1 VGDPDQ
7 CAKRVLREETAR
19 ATGDRVA
26 FEVPPEVPVG
36 ALQPD
41 GVVRVIRAPG
51 LDALP
56 APWSRLRVDAT
67 VELKMRGDHTDRA
80 AFARGELR
88 RQARWVR
95 RLEALRAEESS
106 RDDVP
111 TPDARDHATW
121 FVAPHLPRWLADDAA
136 SGLLS
141 LALVAPGCWHVGVGL
156 HETLW
161 IVANELPLHPSLIP
175 FLIARTGR
183 AFVVF
188 ARWALRVKSPRW
200 VVAVIKELNMGI
212 DMGREIQRELDVVED
227 DPALV
232 TQFAEELAAAHP
244 EVANKY
250 IAKGIERGIERG
262 IAKGIERGIER
273 GIAKGIAPLLSLIA
287 RKLRRPLAD
296 ADRRAVATRLDLVG
310 PERLADVVL
319 DLDGDALAAWLA
331 DPNAT

>member
-1 VGDPDQ
+1 MGDPDQ
-7 CAKRVLREETAR
+7 CAKRVLREETAS

-67 VELKMRGDHTDRA
+67 VEMKMRGDHTDRA
-80 AFARGELR
+80 ALARGELR

-95 RLEALRAEESS
+95 RLEELRTKATS
-106 RDDVP
+106 RDDEEP
-111 TPDARDHATW
+111 APDTRDHATW
-121 FVAPHLPRWLADDAA
+121 FVAPHLPRWLADDATA
-136 SGLLS
+136 GLVT
-141 LALVAPGCWHVGVGL
+141 LAPVAQGCWRVGL
-156 HETLW
+156 GIHETLW
-161 IVANELPLHPSLIP
+161 IGANELPLHASLLP

-183 AFVVF
+183 PFVVF

-200 VVAVIKELNMGI
+200 VATVIKELNMGI
-212 DMGREIQRELDVVED
+212 EMGREIQRELDSVED

-232 TQFAEELAAAHP
+232 SQFAEELAAAHP

-250 IAKGIERGIERG
+250 IAKGIERGIEQ
-262 IAKGIERGIER
+262 
-273 GIAKGIAPLLSLIA
+273 GIAPLLSLIA
-287 RKLRRPLAD
+287 RKLRRPLTD
-296 ADRRAVATRLDLVG
+296 ADRRAVATHLDLVG
-310 PERLADVVL
+310 PERLADAVL
-319 DLDGDALAAWLA
+319 DLDGDALSAWLR